1 MARERLIF
9 GLAERHYAEFVRIFR
24 RYPQIEQVLIFGS
37 RAKGTDKPW
46 SDFDLAVVAP
56 MMSAGEFSK
65 LWNEIDELPLVF
77 KFDLLHWDRLASDR
91 LKEKI
96 EEEGQRFYPLAGD
109 ACAGEKP
116 DEVEGDG
123 GIEARVNSSLR

>member
-1 MARERLIF
+1 MAEERLIF
-9 GLAERHYAEFVRIFR
+9 GLAEHHYADLVRIFR

-56 MMSAGEFSK
+56 TLSDSEFSR
-65 LWNEIDELPLVF
+65 LWNEIDALPLVF
-77 KFDLLHWDRLASDR
+77 KLDLLHWDRLPEER

-96 EEEGQRFYPLAGD
+96 RQEGERFYPLN
-109 ACAGEKP
+109 E
-116 DEVEGDG
+116 DG
-123 GIEARVNSSLR
+123 GG

>member
-56 MMSAGEFSK
+56 MMSDGEFSK
-65 LWNEIDELPLVF
+65 LWNEIDEMQLVF
-77 KFDLLHWDRLASDR
+77 KFDLLHWDRLATQR

-96 EEEGQRFYPLAGD
+96 GEEGQRFYPL
-109 ACAGEKP
+109 
-116 DEVEGDG
+116 DE
-123 GIEARVNSSLR
+123 LRQA

>member
-1 MARERLIF
+1 MASERLIF

-56 MMSAGEFSK
+56 TMSDREFSK

-77 KFDLLHWDRLASDR
+77 KLDLLHWDRLALDR

-96 EEEGQRFYPLAGD
+96 GEEGQRFYPL
-109 ACAGEKP
+109 
-116 DEVEGDG
+116 DE
-123 GIEARVNSSLR
+123 LC

>member
-1 MARERLIF
+1 MASERLIF

-56 MMSAGEFSK
+56 TMSDREFSK
-65 LWNEIDELPLVF
+65 LWNEIDDLPLVF
-77 KFDLLHWDRLASDR
+77 KLDLLHWDRLAPDR

-96 EEEGQRFYPLAGD
+96 GEEGQRFYPL
-109 ACAGEKP
+109 
-116 DEVEGDG
+116 DEPC
-123 GIEARVNSSLR
+123 

>member
-1 MARERLIF
+1 MPDMADERLIF
-9 GLAERHYAEFVRIFR
+9 GLAERHYADMAEIFR

-56 MMSAGEFSK
+56 NLSDRDFSR
-65 LWNEIDELPLVF
+65 LWNEIDDLPLVF
-77 KFDLLHWDRLASDR
+77 KLDLLHWDKLGEIP

-96 EEEGQRFYPLAGD
+96 VQEGRRFYPLP
-109 ACAGEKP
+109 EKQ
-116 DEVEGDG
+116 
-123 GIEARVNSSLR
+123 